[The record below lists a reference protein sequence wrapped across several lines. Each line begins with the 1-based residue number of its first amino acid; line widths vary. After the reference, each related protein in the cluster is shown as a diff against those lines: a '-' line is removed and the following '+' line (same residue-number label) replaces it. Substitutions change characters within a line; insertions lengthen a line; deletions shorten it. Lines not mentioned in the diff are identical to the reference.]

1 VPLGSNGGGVRS
13 TCTNQDSP
21 RTHLEALSKSYHQ
34 EGKVWQPHTVD
45 LESAAFKLSDNDE
58 RLLEKLKEAIIAQRS
73 VFQKKVEMFDAVQRN
88 FGILKKLCRQQQAE
102 QKDL

>member
-1 VPLGSNGGGVRS
+1 M
-13 TCTNQDSP
+13 
-21 RTHLEALSKSYHQ
+21 
-34 EGKVWQPHTVD
+34 WQPYTVD

-58 RLLEKLKEAIIAQRS
+58 RLLGKLKEAIIAQRS

-88 FGILKKLCRQQQAE
+88 FGILKKLCRQHQVE